1 MTWLAVA
8 LGGALGASA
17 RYGLDGVI
25 QRRLGTAFPYG
36 IFLVNVLGCLTA
48 GLLAGAIASQRLAL
62 SPAMRAFAFTGI
74 LGGFT
79 TFSAFGLD
87 THALARGGAVGAA
100 MLNLAGQVGLGLAAV
115 WVGFL
120 MTSGR

>member
-8 LGGALGASA
+8 LGGALGASV
-17 RYGLDGVI
+17 RYGLDGAI

-36 IFLVNVLGCLTA
+36 IFLVNVIGCLAA
-48 GLLAGAIASQRLAL
+48 GVLAGIVASERLVL
-62 SPAMRAFAFTGI
+62 SPTARLFALTGI

-87 THALARGGAVGAA
+87 THALARGGQLGSALVNVG
-100 MLNLAGQVGLGLAAV
+100 GQVGLGLVAV
-115 WVGFL
+115 WAGFVVG
-120 MTSGR
+120 SGR